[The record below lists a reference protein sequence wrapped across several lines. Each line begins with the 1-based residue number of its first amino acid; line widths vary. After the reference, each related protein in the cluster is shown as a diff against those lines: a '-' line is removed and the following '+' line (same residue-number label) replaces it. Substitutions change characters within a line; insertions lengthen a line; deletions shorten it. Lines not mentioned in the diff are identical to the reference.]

1 LSAQIFNKK
10 QELFDIAGMYFLT
23 CSLMA
28 RVSRLHREGVGSIPT
43 ESTVAVAYWFA
54 DKNVALIDTGSIPVS
69 HPILV
74 SSFEL

>member
-1 LSAQIFNKK
+1 
-10 QELFDIAGMYFLT
+10 
-23 CSLMA
+23 MA

-69 HPILV
+69 HPIWG
-74 SSFEL
+74 FGF